1 MVLNPGVEGN
11 EELKQKLIAH
21 CREYIAAYAVP
32 KLFEFID
39 ELPHTKVGKIA
50 YKELE
55 EYDRKMREEGSN

>member
-1 MVLNPGVEGN
+1 M
-11 EELKQKLIAH
+11 KQKLIAH